1 MFSTNIIFKNKSFT
15 LSALIHFFLITLI
28 IIGFK
33 NRNITIERS
42 KAISVELSFLQE
54 KEMDIDEYNQKSQL
68 DENDNLVYPPQLK
81 ENLIQKEPTL
91 KRIPEPK
98 IEETEKL
105 NEKILND
112 KEKKKSSN
120 KNHLSNEQVE
130 DTYKKEFDKGALED
144 FQKNKI
150 EKFSNSV
157 HDGKPIRKSIE
168 VESLNSYKNYLK
180 KKIQL
185 EATKNYPRASFRKRE
200 EGNVEI
206 IFSLTTEG
214 DIKDIKVGL
223 NTTASKRITDSLI
236 RVMRN
241 KIGKFK
247 KDKILKKINTFSLII
262 VYKLE

>member
-1 MFSTNIIFKNKSFT
+1 MFSTRIILKNKSFT
-15 LSALIHFFLITLI
+15 LSALIHFFLIILI
-28 IIGFK
+28 IIDLK
-33 NRNITIERS
+33 NRNITFEKS
-42 KAISVELSFLQE
+42 EAISVELSFLQE
-54 KEMDIDEYNQKSQL
+54 KEMNIDEYYQKRQL
-68 DENDNLVYPPQLK
+68 DENENLVYPPQLK
-81 ENLIQKEPTL
+81 ENPIQKKTTL
-91 KRIPEPK
+91 KNIPEPK

-112 KEKKKSSN
+112 KEKKKSIN

-130 DTYKKEFDKGALED
+130 DIYKKEFNIGALED

-150 EKFSNSV
+150 GKFSNSV
-157 HDGKPIRKSIE
+157 QDRKPIQNGID
-168 VESLNSYKNYLK
+168 VASLNSYKNYLK

-185 EATKNYPRASFRKRE
+185 EATRNYPRASFRKRE

-206 IFSLTTEG
+206 IFSLTAEG

-223 NTTASKRITDSLI
+223 NTTASKRISDSLI
-236 RVMRN
+236 RVMTN

>member
-1 MFSTNIIFKNKSFT
+1 MFSTSIIIKKKSFT

-42 KAISVELSFLQE
+42 EAILVELSFLQE
-54 KEMDIDEYNQKSQL
+54 KVQDINEYNKKRKL

-81 ENLIQKEPTL
+81 ENSIQEEPTL
-91 KRIPEPK
+91 KKIPEPK
-98 IEETEKL
+98 IQETEKL

-112 KEKKKSSN
+112 KEKKESYN
-120 KNHLSNEQVE
+120 KNHLLNEQVE
-130 DTYKKEFDKGALED
+130 DTYKKEFDKEVLED
-144 FQKNKI
+144 FQKTKI
-150 EKFSNSV
+150 EKLRNSV
-157 HDGKPIRKSIE
+157 QDDKPIQEGID
-168 VESLNSYKNYLK
+168 VESLNNYKNYLK

-185 EATKNYPRASFRKRE
+185 EATRNYPIASLRKRD

-206 IFSLTTEG
+206 IFSLTSEG
-214 DIKDIKVGL
+214 DIKDMKVGL
-223 NTTASKRITDSLI
+223 NTTASKRIKDSLI

>member
-1 MFSTNIIFKNKSFT
+1 MFSSSIILKNKSFT

-42 KAISVELSFLQE
+42 EAISVGLSFLQE
-54 KEMDIDEYNQKSQL
+54 KEMDIDKYNQKRQL
-68 DENDNLVYPPQLK
+68 DENDNLVNPPQLK
-81 ENLIQKEPTL
+81 ENSIQKEPTL
-91 KRIPEPK
+91 KNIPEPK
-98 IEETEKL
+98 IEEAEKL
-105 NEKILND
+105 NEKILDD
-112 KEKKKSSN
+112 KEKKKSYN
-120 KNHLSNEQVE
+120 QNHLLNKQVE
-130 DTYKKEFDKGALED
+130 DVYKKEFDKRALED

-150 EKFSNSV
+150 EKFSNSGQ
-157 HDGKPIRKSIE
+157 DGKPIQKGVD

-180 KKIQL
+180 RKIQL
-185 EATKNYPRASFRKRE
+185 EASRNYPRASFRKRE

-206 IFSLTTEG
+206 IFSLTSEG
-214 DIKDIKVGL
+214 DVKEIKVGL